1 MLVDGKTIAS
11 KIYSELKSELEEL
24 GRHPCLAVF
33 TSAPNAETKK
43 FLELK
48 KKRAQEIGVDVFL
61 LELDKDVTTEEAIAA
76 IEGGVGTA
84 DGMIVQLPFPPQVDA
99 EKLLAAVPK
108 ELDVDALHFQGEDT
122 DVLPPVIG
130 AIAEISKRHQVEFS
144 GKNVVVVG
152 QGRLVGQP
160 AVLAKADVTPAFGQ
174 AHAVD
179 SFRVG
184 DAAP

>member
-1 MLVDGKTIAS
+1 
-11 KIYSELKSELEEL
+11 
-24 GRHPCLAVF
+24 
-33 TSAPNAETKK
+33 
-43 FLELK
+43 
-48 KKRAQEIGVDVFL
+48 
-61 LELDKDVTTEEAIAA
+61 EAIAA

-160 AVLAKADVTPAFGQ
+160 AVLWAKSQG
-174 AHAVD
+174 
-179 SFRVG
+179 G
-184 DAAP
+184 